1 MPDPATFA
9 LLALLGLAAGILG
22 GLAGLGGSMIMLPG
36 LGLIIGFTDERHAE
50 QHIFMASALVVNVLV
65 ALPATWR
72 HHRNNAIDATLLRR
86 TLPGQALGVALG
98 VLLSNHFEGAR
109 LTQIL
114 GAMIALVVVINLV
127 RAHRNA
133 QRAQRRAAPKPSSP
147 ATAPAPPTVPPT
159 SPPATPPA
167 SRLAPLSAAV
177 GFLSGLVG
185 LGGGA
190 LAIPMLQA
198 CGVEIKRALAVSSA
212 MIVATS
218 SLGAIVKFASIDT
231 ASIPGLESLST
242 ADFTRQAL
250 VLAAIMGPLAAVGG
264 VIGAE
269 LVSRLPAATIRW
281 IVSALLLVAASR
293 MLNLW

>member
-1 MPDPATFA
+1 MPDPATLA
-9 LLALLGLAAGILG
+9 LLALLGLAAGLLG

-36 LGLIIGFTDERHAE
+36 LGLIIGFADPRHPE
-50 QHIFMASALVVNVLV
+50 QHIFMAAALVVNVLV
-65 ALPATWR
+65 AIPATWR
-72 HHRNNAIDATLLRR
+72 HRRNKAIDATLLRR

-114 GAMIALVVVINLV
+114 GAMIALVVVVNLV
-127 RAHRNA
+127 RAHRQA
-133 QRAQRRAAPKPSSP
+133 RRGQRAIAPNHAAPSP
-147 ATAPAPPTVPPT
+147 P
-159 SPPATPPA
+159 PPATPPA

-198 CGVEIKRALAVSSA
+198 CGIEIKRALAVSSA

-218 SLGAIVKFASIDT
+218 SLGAIIKFASIDT
-231 ASIPGLESLST
+231 ASIAGLESLST
-242 ADFTRQAL
+242 ADFARQAL

-264 VIGAE
+264 IIGAE
-269 LVSRLPAATIRW
+269 LVSRLPATTIRW
-281 IVSALLLVAASR
+281 VVSALLLVAASR